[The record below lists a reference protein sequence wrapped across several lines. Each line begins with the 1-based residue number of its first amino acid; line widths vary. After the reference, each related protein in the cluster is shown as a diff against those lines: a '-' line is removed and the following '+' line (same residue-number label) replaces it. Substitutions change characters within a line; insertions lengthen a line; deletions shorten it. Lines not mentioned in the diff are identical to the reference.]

1 MSVRLIVCLF
11 IAVRKCKMAFTLRSF
26 LLLCAIYGLFTNV
39 SSDHK
44 TQVKDNN
51 CPKGWTRL
59 DCHCYIYQP
68 DARMLADAESVCN
81 ILGGNVVSIHSSLEN
96 AFVLE
101 LFEEGRDEDD
111 SALWIGLHDTFNEN
125 EFLWL
130 DGSDVDFTAFDEDS
144 GEPDDSTS
152 GCVSLAQD
160 DGEWDTDPCSTD
172 YPFICITEVLTHS
185 H

>member
-1 MSVRLIVCLF
+1 
-11 IAVRKCKMAFTLRSF
+11 MAFALRSF
-26 LLLCAIYGLFTNV
+26 LLLCAICGLFTNV
-39 SSDHK
+39 SSVEK
-44 TQVKDNN
+44 KPVKDNN

-96 AFVLE
+96 ALVLE

-111 SALWIGLHDTFNEN
+111 SALWIGLHDTINN
-125 EFLWL
+125 DEFLWL
-130 DGSDVDFTAFDEDS
+130 DGSDFDFNGFGDPEDDA
-144 GEPDDSTS
+144 PTS

-160 DGEWDTDPCSTD
+160 DGEWDTEECSTE
-172 YPFICITEVLTHS
+172 YPYICITEVLTHS